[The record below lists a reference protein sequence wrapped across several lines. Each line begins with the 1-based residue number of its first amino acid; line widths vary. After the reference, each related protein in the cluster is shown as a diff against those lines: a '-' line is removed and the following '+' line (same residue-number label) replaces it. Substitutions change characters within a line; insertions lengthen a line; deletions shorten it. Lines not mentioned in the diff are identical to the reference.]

1 MIEKDIVR
9 LVAVGAA
16 VQDVFLSGNVFT
28 PQNEDGQMVEEFKLG
43 EKYDVEDAVFAT
55 GGGAANAAVTFARQG
70 LHAQFLGRVADDPAG
85 RAVMEDLHKEGVD
98 TSLVIHDEQS
108 RTGYSTLLLAP
119 SGERTILTF
128 RGSSSQFRPE
138 DFDLAHVDADW
149 LYISSLAGQ
158 LDALERIIERAE
170 AKQINVA
177 INPGKDELD
186 QADRLKELLK
196 RCHVLALNKEEI
208 QKLVEGD
215 SDEQLVRHCSDMV
228 PVVVM
233 TDGPRGVT
241 ATDRTQ
247 IVVGGMYE
255 DVPVID
261 RTGAGDAFA
270 SGLVAKLVQGA
281 SLAEAV
287 TFASAN
293 STSVV
298 GQVGAKHGILD
309 RQAILHEMP
318 LQVKPF

>member
-1 MIEKDIVR
+1 MIEKDLPR

-16 VQDVFLSGNVFT
+16 VQDVFLSGGVFT
-28 PQNEDGQMVEEFKLG
+28 PQNEDGQLVEEFKLG
-43 EKYDVEDAVFAT
+43 EKYDIEDIVFAT

-85 RAVMEDLHKEGVD
+85 RIVLEDLHKEGVD
-98 TSLVIHDEQS
+98 TSLVIHDDDS

-128 RGSSSQFRPE
+128 RGSSSEFDPK
-138 DFDLAHVDADW
+138 DFELAHVDADW
-149 LYISSLAGQ
+149 LYISSLAGN
-158 LDALERIIERAE
+158 LDALERVIERARS
-170 AKQINVA
+170 KQIKIA
-177 INPGKDELD
+177 INPGKDELN

-196 RCHVLALNKEEI
+196 QTDVLALNKEEI

-215 SDEQLVRHCSDMV
+215 SDEALVRHCSDMV
-228 PVVVM
+228 PTVVM

-241 ATDRTQ
+241 ATDRTK
-247 IVVGGMYE
+247 VVAGGMYE

-270 SGLVAKLVQGA
+270 SGLVAKLAQGA
-281 SLAEAV
+281 DLAEAV
-287 TFASAN
+287 VFASAN

-298 GQVGAKHGILD
+298 GRVGAKAGILTKD
-309 RQAILHEMP
+309 ALLHDMP
-318 LQVKPF
+318 LEIRQF